1 MALATAAMTVE
12 PVGRHSVLQVL
23 LSAVQRLRQAGAA
36 RAFAAWASGV
46 QAAQQTRAIIHAAA
60 GRWAAA
66 AAAAAFRRWRGRAAE
81 RAHHLQLA
89 AGVPTQQPHCS
100 ISTVAGPRA
109 NISKAS

>member
-1 MALATAAMTVE
+1 MTLATAAMIVE

-23 LSAVQRLRQAGAA
+23 LSAVQHLQQAGVA

-46 QAAQQTRAIIHAAA
+46 QAAQQTRATVQAAV

-66 AAAAAFRRWRGRAAE
+66 AVAAAFRRWRGRAAE

-89 AGVPTQQPHCS
+89 AGVLT
-100 ISTVAGPRA
+100 
-109 NISKAS
+109 